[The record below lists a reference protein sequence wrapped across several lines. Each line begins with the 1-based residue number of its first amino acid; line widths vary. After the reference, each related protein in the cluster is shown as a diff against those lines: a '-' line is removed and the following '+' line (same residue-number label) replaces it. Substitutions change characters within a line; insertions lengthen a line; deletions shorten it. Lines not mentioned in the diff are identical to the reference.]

1 MRTQIRPLVPSSAG
15 VASILSALL
24 SMPATYALLRAYDVA
39 WRSEPNAAKVVWSP
53 HIAMFWRLWIG
64 AYVAGMLAPLAYLA
78 ARTNLARTMRVLATG
93 VVVVATMVGVQG
105 LLMP

>member
-1 MRTQIRPLVPSSAG
+1 MRRQLPPV
-15 VASILSALL
+15 VATAIACILAV
-24 SMPATYALLRAYDVA
+24 PATYATLRSYEILFKPPEANPA
-39 WRSEPNAAKVVWSP
+39 TIVWSA